1 MNRTIILALSL
12 AVVLLAAT
20 ASTASAGLSLG
31 TWNCP
36 PPSAPPTTSEQIPE
50 GCYGA
55 LAGTPSTGIP
65 PTQGSFDFG
74 YQQIGTTSA
83 AQRFALGVTGDDSFN
98 PRTSVSGDYAQ
109 TNNCPPTLSAPA
121 GHIQGCLITVTF
133 APTGTGPRHGT
144 LSTGPGGPTV
154 RLLGTGKLTTWDPL
168 ELEVG
173 QTSLSPKETQ
183 LKSKLT
189 VHATT
194 NNDSRVV
201 VSGDVKR
208 TTKRLA
214 AGEKTKIKVG
224 YKHKKQLKRRQVERD
239 RVGVKIRFAATD
251 EFDQT
256 ATEKMKTVL
265 CRRVIRS
272 DPWCDLH

>member
-1 MNRTIILALSL
+1 MNRTIIFGLSL

-20 ASTASAGLSLG
+20 TSTASAATVH

-36 PPSAPPTTSEQIPE
+36 PPSTPPTAVEEIPD
-50 GCYGA
+50 GCLGPDGFSPA
-55 LAGTPSTGIP
+55 RI
-65 PTQGSFDFG
+65 FDFG
-74 YQQIGTTSA
+74 NHQIGTTSP
-83 AQRFALGVTGDDSFN
+83 AQRFALGVSGDTFN
-98 PRTSVSGDYAQ
+98 PRISVSGDYAQ
-109 TNNCPPTLSAPA
+109 TNNCPPTLSAPE
-121 GHIQGCLITVTF
+121 GQIQGCLITVTF

-154 RLLGTGKLTTWDPL
+154 RLLGIGRVVPWEPL

-173 QTSLSPKETQ
+173 QSSMSKTEAK

-189 VHATT
+189 IHATT
-194 NNDSRVV
+194 NNDSMVV

-214 AGEKTKIKVG
+214 AGEETKIKVG

-256 ATEKMKTVL
+256 ATEKMKVVL
-265 CRRVIRS
+265 CHRVIRS